1 MNDEP
6 SDLDQPC
13 PLWDAWQAAS
23 ALERRGFLLRLAEQ
37 FLRSA
42 MHDPKVTHFVC
53 GVRTAV
59 EDDEDVDDDR

>member
-1 MNDEP
+1 
-6 SDLDQPC
+6 
-13 PLWDAWQAAS
+13 
-23 ALERRGFLLRLAEQ
+23 LLRLAEQ